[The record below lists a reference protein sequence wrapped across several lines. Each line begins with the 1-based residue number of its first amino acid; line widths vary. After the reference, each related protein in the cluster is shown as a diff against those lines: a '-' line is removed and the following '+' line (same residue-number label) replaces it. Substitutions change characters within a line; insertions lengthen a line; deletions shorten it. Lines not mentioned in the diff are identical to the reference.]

1 LLTRPQLI
9 TVILSH
15 RPTGGVLHSLP
26 SRNRPSRRASSLQR
40 RTLQIELQRDF
51 TTGKI
56 VNGSRRATFA
66 LDRLDVDLAETSKM
80 NVGQAIRLCR
90 TQRNASQTDVAQKAN
105 CSVSY
110 LSMLENNKRD
120 PTLSTLTRIAGA
132 LRVPIGVLFVLAAET
147 KDLGTVDRKL
157 ASALARSALS
167 SLGKS
172 PGMTNAGKDH
182 G

>member
-1 LLTRPQLI
+1 MR
-9 TVILSH
+9 
-15 RPTGGVLHSLP
+15 
-26 SRNRPSRRASSLQR
+26 RRA
-40 RTLQIELQRDF
+40 LQIQLQPDF

-56 VNGSRRATFA
+56 AQQSRRANFPPP
-66 LDRLDVDLAETSKM
+66 RRPDVGLVETLTM

-147 KDLGTVDRKL
+147 KDLGSVDRKL
-157 ASALARSALS
+157 ADALARSALA
-167 SLGKS
+167 SLGKN
-172 PGMTNAGKDH
+172 PGSTNTGRSH

>member
-1 LLTRPQLI
+1 
-9 TVILSH
+9 VA
-15 RPTGGVLHSLP
+15 GDFLP
-26 SRNRPSRRASSLQR
+26 SAAL
-40 RTLQIELQRDF
+40 TLPHGEIL
-51 TTGKI
+51 T
-56 VNGSRRATFA
+56 
-66 LDRLDVDLAETSKM
+66 M

-90 TQRNASQTDVAQKAN
+90 TQRNASQTVVAQKAN
-105 CSVSY
+105 CSVSS

-147 KDLGTVDRKL
+147 KDLGSVDRKL
-157 ASALARSALS
+157 TGALARSALA

-172 PGMTNAGKDH
+172 SGTTNAGRNH